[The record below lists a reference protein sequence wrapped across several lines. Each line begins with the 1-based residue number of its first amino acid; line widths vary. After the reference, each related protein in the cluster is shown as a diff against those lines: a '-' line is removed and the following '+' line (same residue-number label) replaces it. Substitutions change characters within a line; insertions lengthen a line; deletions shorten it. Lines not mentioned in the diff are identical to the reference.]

1 MDLVNINSSGSVDH
15 GPRRAGLPDHAKLV
29 PQKPPVS
36 DDTATISEDS
46 RESLRHVSRL
56 TDKLLEADPERDQKV
71 ADAAARLAD
80 GKLDNNDVYRSA
92 ADAILGSE

>member
-15 GPRRAGLPDHAKLV
+15 GPQRAGQPDHAKLV
-29 PQKPPVS
+29 PQKPPVNH
-36 DDTATISEDS
+36 DTATISEDS

-56 TDKLLEADPERDQKV
+56 TDKLFEADPEREQKV
-71 ADAAARLAD
+71 ADAAARLAE
-80 GKLDNNDVYRSA
+80 GKLDSDHVYRAA